1 MIARLQRFLHVCSLL
16 FVPFLASAQGN
27 MEDVVYLKNGS
38 IIHGVIIE
46 QVPNVSIKI
55 QTADRNVFVFRIE
68 EVEKITKEP
77 VVGKT
82 RPREERVE
90 EPSFADK
97 EIKQRGYSMI
107 AEICPAVG
115 IDEIG
120 GKTSIGLQVINGY
133 QINPH
138 FNIGLGLGLQKHI
151 NGNSYAPIFL
161 DLRVAILEKRV
172 TPFVDLAGG
181 WALGLVNDYESGVY
195 FNPAFGVK
203 FFVSRNTALQLS
215 LGYRYQ
221 ESTERYTAYP
231 GFGGYFTSY
240 EAERATNLNALTF
253 KFGVNL

>member
-1 MIARLQRFLHVCSLL
+1 MLARIHRFLFICCALFAPLL
-16 FVPFLASAQGN
+16 SMAQGN

-68 EVEKITKEP
+68 EVEKITKEAT
-77 VVGKT
+77 VTK
-82 RPREERVE
+82 PRQVRGDDEAQRLG
-90 EPSFADK
+90 DTD
-97 EIKQRGYSMI
+97 IKKSGYSMI

-115 IDEIG
+115 IDEVSE
-120 GKTSIGLQVINGY
+120 KSSIGLQVINGY

-138 FNIGLGLGLQKHI
+138 FNVGIGLGLHKHI
-151 NGNSYAPIFL
+151 SANSYAPVFL
-161 DLRVAILEKRV
+161 DLRFAFMAKRV
-172 TPFVDLAGG
+172 SPYLDLAGG
-181 WALGLVNDYESGVY
+181 WALGLVEEFESGVY

-221 ESTERYTAYP
+221 ETNERVTLYDNNYQLYVVEQ
-231 GFGGYFTSY
+231 G
-240 EAERATNLNALTF
+240 TNLNAVTL